1 MLKVLN
7 IFFLILIL
15 TFSLTIFKYYFSNNN
30 LKAKNF
36 NRKNID
42 IIINKKILDLPIL
55 ADDTNNVIIF
65 NDSLLDDIENSKS
78 RSFWNLLKSK

>member
-15 TFSLTIFKYYFSNNN
+15 TFSLTIFKYYFSNSN

-65 NDSLLDDIENSKS
+65 NDSLLDDIENNKP